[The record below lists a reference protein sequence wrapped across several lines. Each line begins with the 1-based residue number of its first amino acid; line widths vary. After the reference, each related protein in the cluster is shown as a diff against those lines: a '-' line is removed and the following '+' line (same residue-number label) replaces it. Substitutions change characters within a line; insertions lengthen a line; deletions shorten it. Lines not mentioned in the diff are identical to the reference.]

1 MSTQKTGIVYSNLY
15 GSIYQLGQCLLQ
27 SEQSLSIEQTIA
39 QLQHSL
45 DEVITQSPYSLL
57 QEYLY
62 LSPLCLRILCLNVA
76 IAREPDLLHDFSRL
90 AAYEQGPLLSL
101 ERSLLFCQNPGD
113 DKDDSLHEY
122 LESALNRWQLLAP
135 ESNQCSGRLMQ
146 SLILADGLWGFL
158 HTPKTISAGNLH
170 RIQKHVLPVHQKSRV
185 GSGLYDNQIPENL
198 PRVLLLEGLNT
209 KEHLAYVKA
218 LCCKDYKVNNAL
230 SPVRKDR
237 TDRASKNGSGY
248 RDHKEHREPTP
259 SVHLYEVGD
268 GLASETGEGFGKQ
281 STNNSV
287 EPGTTHQQNTSIES
301 IKQSVACA
309 YLHARVQQQNFY
321 CYWPDFTQQ
330 LHQQSAL
337 KGMLT
342 LLSQLQQSHIIVTGS
357 DDISLPE
364 LNHKRRLRPPHAKER
379 LASWEKLLDTD
390 PEKLTLD
397 ISKKELALIAT
408 LYPLSGEQM
417 QSIVDQLL
425 AEQDKSVTG
434 KNVSDQSTVHRIQ
447 QACLDQLNTRD
458 DSLAKYCKPRFRF
471 SDMQLVDDTRAQL
484 QGLVTRL
491 QYAEEMQDIL
501 PNYRPGIQALLY
513 GKPGTGKSMAA
524 EALANELQLPL
535 YKVNLAN
542 VASKWIGESE
552 KQLASLFDQAEAQNA
567 VLLFD
572 EADAIFSK
580 RSEVESSHDKNANMG
595 VSYLLQRMES
605 YTALLLLSTNFK
617 SNIDNAFLRRFD
629 AVIEFSLP
637 DKIQRYQHWQRLSS
651 NGPSFE
657 SRIDIVGL
665 SEIFELSI
673 AQIDNVYEH
682 ALLSALERGGDL
694 QKSYLIEGLGREL
707 AKDKASLLCQ
717 QDLQRW
723 G

>member
-39 QLQHSL
+39 QLQQSL

-62 LSPLCLRILCLNVA
+62 LSPLCQRILCLNVA
-76 IAREPDLLHDFSRL
+76 LAREPDLLHDFARL

-122 LESALNRWQLLAP
+122 LKSALNQWQLLAP

-146 SLILADGLWGFL
+146 SLILADGLWSFL
-158 HTPKTISAGNLH
+158 HAPTIINACSFH
-170 RIQKHVLPVHQKSRV
+170 RLQSHVLSARQKSKV
-185 GSGLYDNQIPENL
+185 GSGLYDNQIQGNL
-198 PRVLLLEGLNT
+198 PRVLFIEGLNA

-218 LCCKDYKVNNAL
+218 LCSKDNKETKA
-230 SPVRKDR
+230 
-237 TDRASKNGSGY
+237 DRADRAGGAG
-248 RDHKEHREPTP
+248 KEK
-259 SVHLYEVGD
+259 SASIHLYEVGE
-268 GLASETGEGFGKQ
+268 GLGSGSGEGSAKL

-287 EPGTTHQQNTSIES
+287 EPGMTHEQNIPIES
-301 IKQSVACA
+301 LKQSLVCA

-330 LHQQSAL
+330 LHQQPAL
-337 KGMLT
+337 KGLLT
-342 LLSQLQQSHIIVTGS
+342 ILSQLPQSHIILTGS
-357 DDISLPE
+357 EEVSLPE

-379 LASWEKLLDTD
+379 LASWGMLLDID
-390 PEKLTLD
+390 SGKPSLD

-408 LYPLSGEQM
+408 LYPLSGDQM

-425 AEQDKSVTG
+425 GDKDNSVAG
-434 KNVSDQSTVHRIQ
+434 KSVSDQPTVYRIQ

-458 DSLAKYCKPRFRF
+458 ESLAKYCKPRFSF
-471 SDMQLVDDTRAQL
+471 SDMQLADETRAQL

-637 DKIQRYQHWQRLSS
+637 DKIQRYQHWQRLSTS
-651 NGPSFE
+651 GPSFE

-694 QKSYLIEGLGREL
+694 QKTYLIEALGREL
-707 AKDKASLLCQ
+707 AKDKARLLCQ

>member
-39 QLQHSL
+39 QLQQSL

-76 IAREPDLLHDFSRL
+76 IAREPDLLHDFARL

-122 LESALNRWQLLAP
+122 LDSALNQWQLLAP
-135 ESNQCSGRLMQ
+135 ESSQCSGRLMQ
-146 SLILADGLWGFL
+146 SLILADGLWDFL
-158 HTPKTISAGNLH
+158 HTPKTINTGNLH

-198 PRVLLLEGLNT
+198 PRVLLLEGLNA

-218 LCCKDYKVNNAL
+218 LCTKDYKVNKAVSSSRADREQ
-230 SPVRKDR
+230 SP
-237 TDRASKNGSGY
+237 SI
-248 RDHKEHREPTP
+248 
-259 SVHLYEVGD
+259 HLYEVGE
-268 GLASETGEGFGKQ
+268 GLGSGEGRGEGESSGKQ
-281 STNNSV
+281 SANNGV
-287 EPGTTHQQNTSIES
+287 EPGTTHEQNIPIES
-301 IKQSVACA
+301 LKQSLACA
-309 YLHARVQQQNFY
+309 YLQARVQQENFY
-321 CYWPDFTQQ
+321 CYWPGFTQQ
-330 LHQQSAL
+330 LHQQPAL
-337 KGMLT
+337 KGLLT
-342 LLSQLQQSHIIVTGS
+342 LLSQLPQSHIIVTGS

-379 LASWEKLLDTD
+379 LASWENLLDTD
-390 PEKLTLD
+390 SEKPTLD

-425 AEQDKSVTG
+425 AEQDKSATG
-434 KNVSDQSTVHRIQ
+434 KNGSDQSTVHRIQ
-447 QACLDQLNTRD
+447 QACLEQLNTRD
-458 DSLAKYCKPRFRF
+458 DSLAKYCKPRFSF

-637 DKIQRYQHWQRLSS
+637 DKIQRYQHWQRLST

-682 ALLSALERGGDL
+682 ALLSTLDRGGDL
-694 QKSYLIEGLGREL
+694 QKSYLIEALGREL

-723 G
+723 A